1 MRLAWSS
8 PPRAVLPARDRQRP
22 STWGE
27 GCHNNLHAHP
37 VSARHGL
44 AWYEIDLNWYAIW
57 TLKKLGLARHVYKIE
72 LDHLPPK
79 PALVR
84 DLDAAGVVVAAAGN
98 D

>member
-1 MRLAWSS
+1 
-8 PPRAVLPARDRQRP
+8 
-22 STWGE
+22 
-27 GCHNNLHAHP
+27 
-37 VSARHGL
+37 
-44 AWYEIDLNWYAIW
+44 
-57 TLKKLGLARHVYKIE
+57 VYKIE

>member
-1 MRLAWSS
+1 LR
-8 PPRAVLPARDRQRP
+8 
-22 STWGE
+22 
-27 GCHNNLHAHP
+27 
-37 VSARHGL
+37 
-44 AWYEIDLNWYAIW
+44 WYEIDMNWYGIW

-84 DLDAAGVVVAAAGN
+84 DVEAAGVMAATAGN